1 MPIKKLL
8 KLPYKI
14 YKHKDL
20 LNRNN
25 IQKAVKYLK
34 QGELIRALVRI
45 DSKIDAVDHAEYN
58 RSFSYINDCLKK
70 YDADDKIA
78 NVVVDIII
86 PIYNAYDYTVKCIES
101 VYKNTNIPYNL
112 YLINDSSP
120 DNRIDELMNKLDV
133 EEKPFFMQNLT
144 IVKNE
149 ENLGF
154 IGTVNKA
161 LSMSVNNAILL
172 NTDTEVPPEWLSRM
186 IRPIIENPRVA
197 TVTPFSNCATICS
210 FPDFCKDNTL
220 IEGLS
225 LEELDD
231 LFKKYGS
238 HNTIEIP
245 TGVGF
250 CMAMNRDCINKIG
263 VLDTIYGKGYG
274 EENDWCCRAI
284 DNGYTNVMITDLFV
298 YHKHGASFGEVITKS
313 KQERIDEN
321 LKILC
326 NRYPKYTQIIDEFIL
341 KDPIKD
347 VRNFLKIIVKR
358 NLCDRK
364 KAELIINHSLG
375 GGATIY
381 AMRKIEKD
389 KIIKDHFI
397 ISLLSDGKTLKLDSY
412 IFDDIISVNFNY
424 NDINKNF
431 IKDICCILSIDNIFI
446 NQLVGYPLSEII
458 DMIMISNIP
467 YDYFI
472 HDFFCVCP
480 RYNLLNAKYRYCN
493 NETQVSKCNECMKDI
508 VKNNDVENISI
519 WRKIFN
525 DLLINANVVT
535 APSKNT
541 AKIINKYYPDLKIDV
556 MEHAVPS
563 HLHNT
568 YKNKE
573 HNSKTFNISVLGA
586 IGIEKGSKILYE
598 IINEIK
604 RRKLPIKITVIGYTD
619 RHNSYYM
626 SKDKMLEVTGPYDNN
641 HVSDLLAKYETD
653 IVLLPSI
660 CPETYS
666 YTVSEAIYSGYKV
679 IAFDMGAPSD
689 RIRKTGMGYLVN
701 EVKADSLLK
710 CICDIYESNTKA
722 D

>member
-8 KLPYKI
+8 KLPYKV
-14 YKHKDL
+14 YKHREL
-20 LNRNN
+20 LNKNN
-25 IQKAVKYLK
+25 VLKAVKYLR

-45 DSKIDAVDHAEYN
+45 DSKIDAVEHAEYN
-58 RSFSYINDCLKK
+58 RSFSYINECLQE
-70 YDADDKIA
+70 YSEDNDI
-78 NVVVDIII
+78 NEVIVDVII
-86 PIYNAYDYTVKCIES
+86 PIYNAYEYTVKCIES
-101 VYKNTNIPYNL
+101 VYKNTNSPYNL
-112 YLINDSSP
+112 YLINDCST
-120 DNRIDELMNKLDV
+120 DDRIDELLNKLDM
-133 EEKPFFMQNLT
+133 EEKPFFMKRMVV
-144 IVKNE
+144 IKNE
-149 ENLGF
+149 NNLGF

-161 LSMSVNNAILL
+161 VELSSNHVVLL
-172 NTDTEVPPEWLSRM
+172 NTDTEVPTGWLSRL
-186 IRPIIENPRVA
+186 IRPIIYNSNIA
-197 TVTPFSNCATICS
+197 SVTPFSNCATICS
-210 FPDFCKDNTL
+210 FPNFCEDNIL
-220 IEGLS
+220 PEGIS
-225 LEELDD
+225 LNDLDL

-238 HNTIEIP
+238 SNTIEIP

-250 CMAMNRDCINKIG
+250 CMALNRDCINKIG
-263 VLDTIYGKGYG
+263 MFDTVYGKGYG
-274 EENDWCCRAI
+274 EENDWCCRAVK
-284 DNGYTNVMITDLFV
+284 NGFVNVMITNLFV

-358 NLCDRK
+358 NLCGRK
-364 KAELIINHSLG
+364 KAELIVNHSLG
-375 GGATIY
+375 GGATTY
-381 AMRKIEKD
+381 ALRKIEKD

-397 ISLLSDGKTLKLDSY
+397 VSLLSDGKTLKLDSY
-412 IFDDIISVNFNY
+412 IFDEVISVNFNY
-424 NDINKNF
+424 KDLDKNF

-446 NQLVGYPLSEII
+446 NQLVGYPLTEII
-458 DMIMISNIP
+458 DMIIISNIS

-480 RYNLLNAKYRYCN
+480 RYNLLNDKYKYCN
-493 NETQVSKCNECMKDI
+493 NETQASKCNECMKDI
-508 VKNNDVENISI
+508 IKNNDVEDISM

-525 DLLINANVVT
+525 DLLINANIVA

-541 AKIINKYYPDLKIDV
+541 AEIINKYYPDLKINV
-556 MEHAVPS
+556 MEHAIPS

-619 RHNSYYM
+619 KHNSYYI

-641 HVSDLLAKYETD
+641 YVSDLLAKYETD
-653 IVLLPSI
+653 IVLIPSI
-660 CPETYS
+660 WPETYS

-679 IAFDMGAPSD
+679 IAFDIGAPSD
-689 RIRKTGMGYLVN
+689 RIRETGMGYLV
-701 EVKADSLLK
+701 EKTECSELLK
-710 CICDIYESNTKA
+710 CIVDIIKTKKGK
-722 D
+722 